1 MRDHRARVF
10 QSDHKLK
17 EALGRPDLHLGS
29 PPPLHAAAGRMNA
42 RGISV
47 FYGANSSEVALA
59 EVRPPVGS
67 QVAIARFEIIS
78 RIRLLDLTAF
88 DIVRTRGSIFDP
100 AHAGR
105 LERAIFLGILS
116 KRMTRPVMPDDETFE
131 YIPTQAVADFLATA
145 PNVEIDGIIFPSAQV
160 AGEARNVVLF
170 HKAAKVEIAEIP
182 GGTTIDVSLG
192 RRTEDGWER
201 DYTVTE
207 EILKKADESPPP
219 PPASWPPNFADL
231 FVPPP
236 PPDPAEWE
244 RDARFPTLRIDLK
257 SIEVHVVEAV
267 KFNTTPHLVHRYR
280 WERSKNRRTGQS

>member
-1 MRDHRARVF
+1 
-10 QSDHKLK
+10 
-17 EALGRPDLHLGS
+17 
-29 PPPLHAAAGRMNA
+29 
-42 RGISV
+42 
-47 FYGANSSEVALA
+47 
-59 EVRPPVGS
+59 
-67 QVAIARFEIIS
+67 
-78 RIRLLDLTAF
+78 
-88 DIVRTRGSIFDP
+88 
-100 AHAGR
+100 
-105 LERAIFLGILS
+105 
-116 KRMTRPVMPDDETFE
+116 MPDDETFE

-182 GGTTIDVSLG
+182 GDTTIDVSLG